1 MNDLVLTAITVYPLK
16 SGAGID
22 LDSSDIEPCGLRGDR
37 RWMVIDG
44 DGVCVTARE
53 RPTMV
58 RIRAAIAGRP
68 GLRIEMD
75 GRESL
80 TVPYPDAGSP
90 AARIWIWGQACSALD
105 AGDAAARW
113 MSDAIDKPVRL
124 VAMDDRAKRRPDP
137 DCTRPE
143 DEVSFADCY
152 PVLAIGR
159 SSLDD
164 LNARTPNPV
173 SMRRFRPNFVVG
185 GGRPYAEDDW
195 RRIRIGSV
203 EFEGVENCER
213 CELPTIDPD
222 TGVPDPRREPM
233 RTLARYRRRTT
244 GGVFLG
250 QNLVPRSTGTVRVG
264 DRVVVLE
271 SADRG
276 QDVRSGSDIASL
288 SCHGCAREAEN

>member
-1 MNDLVLTAITVYPLK
+1 MDEFVLTGIAVYPLK

-22 LDSSDIEPCGLRGDR
+22 FDAREVEPCGLRGDR

-53 RPTMV
+53 RPQLV
-58 RIRAAIAGRP
+58 RVRTELP
-68 GLRIEMD
+68 GPDLRLEMD
-75 GRESL
+75 GREPL
-80 TVPYPDAGSP
+80 TVQHPDAGSP
-90 AARIWIWGQACSALD
+90 AAQVWIWGQACRALD
-105 AGDAAARW
+105 AGDAAAHW
-113 MSDAIDKPVRL
+113 MSGAMDKPVRL

-137 DCTRPE
+137 ECTRPQ

-152 PVLAIGR
+152 PVLAIGQ

-164 LNARTPNPV
+164 LNTRTPTPV
-173 SMRRFRPNFVVG
+173 SMRRFRPNFVIG
-185 GGRPYAEDDW
+185 GGAPYAEDDW

-203 EFEGVENCER
+203 EFEGVENCKR
-213 CELPTIDPD
+213 CELPTVDPD
-222 TGVPDPRREPM
+222 TGIPDAKREPM
-233 RTLARYRRRTT
+233 RTLARYRRRNT

-250 QNLVPRSTGTVRVG
+250 QNLVPRRPGTVRVG

-276 QDVRSGSDIASL
+276 
-288 SCHGCAREAEN
+288 

>member
-1 MNDLVLTAITVYPLK
+1 MGELVLTGITVYPLK

-22 LDSSDIEPCGLRGDR
+22 VDAGDVESCGLRDDR

-53 RPTMV
+53 RPQMV
-58 RIRAAIAGRP
+58 RMRAAIAGP
-68 GLRIEMD
+68 GLRLEMD
-75 GRESL
+75 GREPL
-80 TVPYPDAGSP
+80 TVPYPNAGSP
-90 AARIWIWGQACSALD
+90 AARVWIWGQACSALD
-105 AGDAAARW
+105 AGDVAARW

-137 DCTRPE
+137 DCTLPE

-164 LNARTPNPV
+164 LNTRTPAPV
-173 SMRRFRPNFVVG
+173 SMRRFRPNFLIG
-185 GGRPYAEDDW
+185 GGAPYAEDDW

-213 CELPTIDPD
+213 CELPTVDPE
-222 TGVPDPRREPM
+222 TGIPDPQREPM
-233 RTLARYRRRTT
+233 RTLARYRRRAT

-250 QNLVPRSTGTVRVG
+250 QNLVPRGAGTVRVG

-271 SADRG
+271 SAGTNRADR
-276 QDVRSGSDIASL
+276 I
-288 SCHGCAREAEN
+288 E

>member
-1 MNDLVLTAITVYPLK
+1 MDELVLARITVYPLK

-22 LDSSDIEPCGLRGDR
+22 LDASEMEPCGLRGDR
-37 RWMVIDG
+37 RWMAVDG
-44 DGVCVTARE
+44 DGACVTARE
-53 RPTMV
+53 RPQLV
-58 RIRAAIAGRP
+58 RVLARVADT
-68 GLRIEMD
+68 GLRLRMD
-75 GRESL
+75 DREPL
-80 TVPYPDAGSP
+80 TIRYPDAGS
-90 AARIWIWGQACSALD
+90 RTSRVWIWGQECNALD

-113 MSDAIDKPVRL
+113 MSDALDKPVRL
-124 VAMDDRAKRRPDP
+124 VAMDDRFKRRPDP

-164 LNARTPNPV
+164 LNTRTPAPA
-173 SMRRFRPNFVVG
+173 SMRRFRPNFVIG
-185 GGRPYAEDDW
+185 GGTPYAEDVW
-195 RRIRIGSV
+195 RRIRIGTV

-213 CELPTIDPD
+213 CELPTVDPE
-222 TGVPDPRREPM
+222 TGIPDPQREPM

-250 QNLVPRSTGTVRVG
+250 QLLVPRGAGTVRVG

-271 SADRG
+271 SAT
-276 QDVRSGSDIASL
+276 SDQA
-288 SCHGCAREAEN
+288 G

>member
-1 MNDLVLTAITVYPLK
+1 MSELAGCTAMNDLVLTGIAVYPLK
-16 SGAGID
+16 SGAGVD
-22 LDSSDIEPCGLRGDR
+22 LDASEVERCGLRGDR
-37 RWMVIDG
+37 RWMAIDG

-53 RPTMV
+53 RPQLV
-58 RIRAAIAGRP
+58 RMRTEIIRT
-68 GLRIEMD
+68 GLRLEMQ

-80 TVPYPDAGSP
+80 TVRYPEAGSR
-90 AARIWIWGQACSALD
+90 AARTWIWGQACSALD

-124 VAMDDRAKRRPDP
+124 VAMDDGTKRRPDP
-137 DCTRPE
+137 DCTLPE

-152 PVLAIGR
+152 PVLAIGQ

-164 LNARTPNPV
+164 LNVRTPAPV
-173 SMRRFRPNFVVG
+173 SMRRFRPNLVVSG
-185 GGRPYAEDDW
+185 GPPYAEDDW
-195 RRIRIGSV
+195 RRVRIGSV

-213 CELPTIDPD
+213 CELPTVNPD
-222 TGVPDPRREPM
+222 TGIPDPKREPM

-250 QNLVPRSTGTVRVG
+250 QNLVPRCAGTVRVG

-271 SADRG
+271 SA
-276 QDVRSGSDIASL
+276 
-288 SCHGCAREAEN
+288 ARVQYG

>member
-1 MNDLVLTAITVYPLK
+1 MDELVLTGIAVYPLK

-22 LDSSDIEPCGLRGDR
+22 VDAREVEPCGLRGDR
-37 RWMVIDG
+37 RWMVVDG

-53 RPTMV
+53 RPQLV
-58 RIRAAIAGRP
+58 RMRAELAGP
-68 GLRIEMD
+68 DLRLQMD
-75 GRESL
+75 GREPL
-80 TVPYPDAGSP
+80 TVQHPDAGSP
-90 AARIWIWGQACSALD
+90 AAQVWIWGQACRALD
-105 AGDAAARW
+105 AGDAAAAW
-113 MSDAIDKPVRL
+113 MSGAMDKPVRL

-137 DCTRPE
+137 ECTLPE

-152 PVLAIGR
+152 PVLAIGQ

-164 LNARTPNPV
+164 LNTRTPAPV
-173 SMRRFRPNFVVG
+173 SMRRFRPNFVIG
-185 GGRPYAEDDW
+185 GGAPYAEDDW

-213 CELPTIDPD
+213 CELPTVDPE
-222 TGVPDPRREPM
+222 TGIPDAKREPM
-233 RTLARYRRRTT
+233 RTLARYRRRVT

-250 QNLVPRSTGTVRVG
+250 QNLVPRRPGTVRVG

-276 QDVRSGSDIASL
+276 
-288 SCHGCAREAEN
+288 

>member
-1 MNDLVLTAITVYPLK
+1 MDDLLLTRITVYPLK

-22 LDSSDIEPCGLRGDR
+22 LDASHIEPCGLRDDR
-37 RWMVIDG
+37 RWMAVDS

-53 RPTMV
+53 RPQLV
-58 RIRAAIAGRP
+58 RMLARVTDT
-68 GLRIEMD
+68 GLRLEMD
-75 GRESL
+75 DREPF
-80 TVPYPDAGSP
+80 TVQYPDAGSRT
-90 AARIWIWGQACSALD
+90 ARVWIWGQACSALD
-105 AGDAAARW
+105 AGDTAASW

-124 VAMDDRAKRRPDP
+124 VAMDDRFKRRPDP
-137 DCTRPE
+137 DCTLPN

-164 LNARTPNPV
+164 LNTRTPAST
-173 SMRRFRPNFVVG
+173 SMRRFRPNFVIG
-185 GGRPYAEDDW
+185 GGAPYAEDAW

-203 EFEGVENCER
+203 EFEGVENCAR
-213 CELPTIDPD
+213 CELPTVDPE
-222 TGVPDPRREPM
+222 TGVPDPQREPM

-250 QNLVPRSTGTVRVG
+250 QLLVPRSAGTVRAG

-271 SADRG
+271 SATSG
-276 QDVRSGSDIASL
+276 QAG
-288 SCHGCAREAEN
+288 

>member
-1 MNDLVLTAITVYPLK
+1 MDELVLTGVAIYPLK

-22 LDSSDIEPCGLRGDR
+22 LEAGAVEPSGLRGDR
-37 RWMVIDG
+37 RWMVIDA

-53 RPTMV
+53 RPQLV
-58 RIRAAIAGRP
+58 RIRAGMDGSGVDGS
-68 GLRIEMD
+68 GLRLEME
-75 GRESL
+75 GREPF
-80 TVPYPDAGSP
+80 TVPHPEVGSRP
-90 AARIWIWGQACSALD
+90 VRVWIWGQTCSALD
-105 AGDAAARW
+105 AGDPAAHW
-113 MSDAIDKPVRL
+113 MSGAIDKPVRL
-124 VAMDDRAKRRPDP
+124 VAMDHRARRRPDP
-137 DCTRPE
+137 DRTLPE

-152 PVLAIGR
+152 PVLVIGR

-164 LNARTPNPV
+164 LNTRTPAPV
-173 SMRRFRPNFVVG
+173 SMRRFRPNLVVG
-185 GGRPYAEDDW
+185 GGAPYAEDGW

-213 CELPTIDPD
+213 CELPTVDPD
-222 TGVPDPRREPM
+222 TGVPDAMREPM

-271 SADRG
+271 SARTG
-276 QDVRSGSDIASL
+276 
-288 SCHGCAREAEN
+288 